1 DPVTRAFGAQV
12 DTLYNAKSGGM
23 SASLR
28 MKEIALISVSCLQTM
43 DLICMSE
50 ADLLFGTK
58 DILAS
63 KI

>member
-1 DPVTRAFGAQV
+1 MDISFIMLRNNILIT
-12 DTLYNAKSGGM
+12 
-23 SASLR
+23 ASLR

>member
-1 DPVTRAFGAQV
+1 
-12 DTLYNAKSGGM
+12 
-23 SASLR
+23 